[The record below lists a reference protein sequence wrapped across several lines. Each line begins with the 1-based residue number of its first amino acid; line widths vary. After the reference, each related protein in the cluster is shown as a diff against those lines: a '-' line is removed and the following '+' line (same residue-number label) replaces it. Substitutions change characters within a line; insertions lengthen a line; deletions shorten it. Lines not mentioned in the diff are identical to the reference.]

1 VAKEF
6 LARNQIS
13 FVEKDVSVD
22 DQAQAELLKRN
33 IRGVPTFSIGDDVVI
48 GFDQRR
54 ILELVDHRVVE
65 CENCHTR
72 LRVPIDKGSLKV
84 TCPKCNNQF
93 DFDYKP

>member
-1 VAKEF
+1 M
-6 LARNQIS
+6 
-13 FVEKDVSVD
+13 SVD

-33 IRGVPTFSIGDDVVI
+33 IRGGADLFIGDDVVI

-84 TCPKCNNQF
+84 TLSEMQQPV
-93 DFDYKP
+93 